1 MNTDTLKQQ
10 AAIRAVDFVRSGMV
24 IGLGSGSTVKHALDE
39 IASRLSTRQIEGILG
54 VPSSIETD
62 RIARRLNILLTS
74 LDQHPQLDI
83 TIDGADEVDPQLNL
97 IKGGGGAL
105 LREKVLAQASR
116 RNVIIVDGSKLSPRL
131 GSNWPLPVEVLP
143 FAAGSVEQYLKAQGA
158 KVDIR
163 LGADGRR
170 MQTDQGNIVFDV
182 HFGPIEDPAGLAAL
196 LSTRAGILEH
206 GLFIG
211 STDDLIV
218 ADHSGV
224 RHLTKTSAS
233 TT

>member
-1 MNTDTLKQQ
+1 MNTDTFKQQ
-10 AAIRAVDFVRSGMV
+10 AAKRAVDFVQSGMV

-39 IASRLSTRQIEGILG
+39 IASRLSARQIEGVLG

-62 RIARRLNILLTS
+62 QIARRLHIPLTS
-74 LDQHPQLDI
+74 LNRHPKPDI

-131 GSNWPLPVEVLP
+131 GSNWPVPVEVLP
-143 FAAGSVEQYLKAQGA
+143 FAAGSVEQHLKAQGA
-158 KVDIR
+158 KVEIR
-163 LGADGRR
+163 LGPDDRR
-170 MQTDQGNIVFDV
+170 FQTDQGNIVFDV
-182 HFGPIEDPAGLAAL
+182 HFGPIDDPAGLAAL
-196 LSTRAGILEH
+196 LSTQAGILEH

-211 STDDLIV
+211 STHDLIAV
-218 ADHSGV
+218 DQTGV
-224 RHLTKTSAS
+224 RHLTPTSAS
-233 TT
+233 TF